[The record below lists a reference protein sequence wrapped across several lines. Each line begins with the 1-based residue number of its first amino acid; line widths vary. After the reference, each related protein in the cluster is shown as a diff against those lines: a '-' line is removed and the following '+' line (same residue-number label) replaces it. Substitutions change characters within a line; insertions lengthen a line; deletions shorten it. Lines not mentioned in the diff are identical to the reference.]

1 MSSPFTYH
9 STAAVTDRTW
19 HICGTFYLCPPLG
32 QESHHS
38 WGQHCRRWVLISA
51 TGQGWLWV
59 VRLALILVV
68 FSGGGNDAGELDGWP
83 ILWAGKVRAEATLPP
98 STCRSAV
105 ETKGQPHESCSQ
117 VTVIC
122 QKILPLPNCLVYWT
136 AFRKG
141 AAPDLATLGGWN
153 RGGM

>member
-105 ETKGQPHESCSQ
+105 ETRGSHRSLVPRSLSSARRYFLFPIALFSGQLSGKVQPQ
-117 VTVIC
+117 IW
-122 QKILPLPNCLVYWT
+122 QP
-136 AFRKG
+136 
-141 AAPDLATLGGWN
+141 
-153 RGGM
+153 